1 MRRRSTAAETASCL
15 LCPAPLLTGNIGG
28 RAAPPPPPGPG
39 PDEFDEALAEAKRA
53 VGALARFADDARA
66 TSARAELL
74 NALTGFGI

>member
-1 MRRRSTAAETASCL
+1 MPHRAVSVATPTAARSKTAH
-15 LCPAPLLTGNIGG
+15 
-28 RAAPPPPPGPG
+28 AAPPPPGPG

-53 VGALARFADDARA
+53 VGALARFADDSRA